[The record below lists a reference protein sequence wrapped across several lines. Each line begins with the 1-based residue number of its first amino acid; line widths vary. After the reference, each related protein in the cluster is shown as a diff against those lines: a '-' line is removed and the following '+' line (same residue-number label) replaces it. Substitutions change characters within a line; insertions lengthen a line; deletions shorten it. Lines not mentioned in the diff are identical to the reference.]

1 MEKLIKAVEAER
13 RKDQLIV
20 LFSAQ
25 SVVYDNRRSVIP
37 AMDRMNELG
46 VCWITTPGIDEDWL
60 ILKIKRR
67 ATDEV

>member
-1 MEKLIKAVEAER
+1 MEELIKAVEAER

-25 SVVYDNRRSVIP
+25 SVVYDNRRNVIP
-37 AMDRMNELG
+37 AMDRLNELG
-46 VCWITTPGIDEDWL
+46 VRWITTPGIEEDWL
-60 ILKIKRR
+60 VLKIKRR